1 MPCIGGSGGGG
12 AGAPFSGRDG
22 EGGGPLEG
30 GGIDCGYPYKGIS
43 SCDDDDDDDDGA
55 PSGSDMGSGG
65 GGGTLDGGSGGCG
78 DASK

>member
-43 SCDDDDDDDDGA
+43 SCDDDDDDDGA